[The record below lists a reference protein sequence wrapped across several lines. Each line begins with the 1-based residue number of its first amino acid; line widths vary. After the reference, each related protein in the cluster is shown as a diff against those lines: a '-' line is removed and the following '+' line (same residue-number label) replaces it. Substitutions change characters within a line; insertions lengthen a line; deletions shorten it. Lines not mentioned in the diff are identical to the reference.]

1 MVKSMKK
8 ILVTGGAGYI
18 GSHTIVDL
26 IQNGFEVVSVD
37 NFANSEPASI
47 AQIEQITGVKVQN
60 YNIDLCDALATRK
73 IFETH
78 PDFVGVIHFAAHK
91 AVGESV
97 EKPLEYYRNNIESLI
112 NVLQCVNDFKVPHF
126 IFSSS
131 CSVYGNSQA
140 LPVTENTPFELAES
154 PYAFTKQFGEK
165 IIGDYLNTTTKFKA
179 IALRYFNPAGAHP
192 SNLMGESAKV
202 RAYNLVP
209 VITEVVTGKRAEL
222 VIYGDDYDTRD
233 GSCVRDYIH
242 VCDVAHAHTL
252 ALQLAMKNENMP
264 RYEVFN
270 LGVGAG
276 VSVFEVVKAFK
287 EANGFDVAYKIGS
300 RRAGDV
306 GSIFCQ
312 IDKAKNVLGW
322 SPKFSMRDI
331 MLTAYEWEKK
341 RK

>member
-1 MVKSMKK
+1 MKK

-37 NFANSEPASI
+37 NFSNSEPAAI
-47 AQIEQITGVKVQN
+47 AQIEHITGVKVHN
-60 YNIDLCDALATRK
+60 YNVDLCDPNSTRS
-73 IFETH
+73 IFEAH
-78 PDFVGVIHFAAHK
+78 PDFAGVIHFAAHK

-97 EKPLEYYRNNIESLI
+97 EKPLMYYKNNIDSLI

-131 CSVYGNSQA
+131 CSVYGNSKE
-140 LPVTENTPFELAES
+140 LPVTENTPFGIAES
-154 PYAFTKQFGEK
+154 PYGFTKQFGEK
-165 IIGDYLNTTTKFKA
+165 IIGDYLNATSTFKA

-192 SNLMGESAKV
+192 SNFMGESAKV

-209 VITEVVTGKRAEL
+209 VITEVVTGKRKEL
-222 VIYGDDYDTRD
+222 IVYGDDYATRD

-252 ALQLAMKNENMP
+252 ALKLAMKNDNIP

-276 VSVFEVVKAFK
+276 VSVFEVVAAFK
-287 EANGFDVAYKIGS
+287 EANKFDVAYTVGP

-306 GSIFCQ
+306 GAIYCQ

-331 MLTAYEWEKK
+331 MHTAYEWEKK

>member
-1 MVKSMKK
+1 MKK

-37 NFANSEPASI
+37 NFSNSEPESI
-47 AQIEQITGVKVQN
+47 AQIEQITGVKVHN
-60 YNIDLCDALATRK
+60 YNIDLCDTVSTRQ

-97 EKPLEYYRNNIESLI
+97 EKPLMYYKNNLGNLI
-112 NVLQCVNDFKVPHF
+112 NVLQCVNDFKIPYF

-131 CSVYGNSQA
+131 CSVYGNSKE
-140 LPVTENTPFELAES
+140 LPVTENTPFGIAES
-154 PYAFTKQFGEK
+154 PYGFTKQIGEK
-165 IIGDYLNTTTKFKA
+165 LIGDFLISSSYPKA

-192 SNLMGESAKV
+192 SLLMGESAKV

-209 VITEVVTGKRAEL
+209 VITEVVAGKRAEL
-222 VIYGDDYDTRD
+222 IVYGDDYATRD

-242 VCDVAHAHTL
+242 VCDVARAHTL
-252 ALQLAMKNENMP
+252 ALKLAMKNENMP

-276 VSVFEVVKAFK
+276 VSVFEVIKAFK
-287 EANGFDVAYKIGS
+287 EANNFEVKYSVGA

-306 GSIFCQ
+306 GSIYCQ

-322 SPKFSMRDI
+322 SPQYSMRDI
-331 MLTAYEWEKK
+331 MHSAYEWEKK
-341 RK
+341 RN

>member
-1 MVKSMKK
+1 MKK

-37 NFANSEPASI
+37 NFSNSEPASI
-47 AQIEQITGVKVQN
+47 AQIEQITGIKVRN
-60 YNIDLCDALATRK
+60 YNIDLCDAIATRK
-73 IFETH
+73 VFETH
-78 PDFVGVIHFAAHK
+78 PDFTGVIHFAAHK

-97 EKPLEYYRNNIESLI
+97 EKPLAYYKNNLGSLI

-131 CSVYGNSQA
+131 CSVYGNSEA
-140 LPVTENTPFELAES
+140 LPVTESTPFGIAES
-154 PYAFTKQFGEK
+154 PYGFTKQIGEK
-165 IIGDYLNTTTKFKA
+165 MIGDFINSVVNIKA

-192 SNLMGESAKV
+192 SLLMGESAKV

-222 VIYGDDYDTRD
+222 IVYGNDYATRD

-252 ALQLAMKNENMP
+252 ALKLAIKNENLP
-264 RYEVFN
+264 RYDVFN

-276 VSVFEVVKAFK
+276 VSVFEVIKAFK
-287 EANGFDVAYKIGS
+287 EANNFDVKYAVGA

-306 GSIFCQ
+306 GSIYCQ
-312 IDKAKNVLGW
+312 INKAKQVLGW
-322 SPKFSMRDI
+322 SPQYSMRDI
-331 MLTAYEWEKK
+331 MHSAYEWEKK